1 MPIAPVKCVIVNLE
15 LASDTERAV
24 IMKRALGPGDALTL
38 TRSVEALVPVNSLT
52 ELRTLR
58 ALYGDADFTEKV
70 DSTGFDEA
78 TVRAVGSGV
87 A

>member
-15 LASDTERAV
+15 LASDTERAI

-38 TRSVEALVPVNSLT
+38 TRRVEALVPVNSLT

-58 ALYGDADFTEKV
+58 ALYGDTDFTEKV
-70 DSTGFDEA
+70 DSTGFNETIMR
-78 TVRAVGSGV
+78 TV
-87 A
+87 

>member
-15 LASDTERAV
+15 LASDTERAI

-38 TRSVEALVPVNSLT
+38 ARSVEALVPVHSLT

-58 ALYGDADFTEKV
+58 ALYGDPSDTEMV
-70 DSTGFDEA
+70 GRTEFNGST
-78 TVRAVGSGV
+78 VGTE
-87 A
+87 